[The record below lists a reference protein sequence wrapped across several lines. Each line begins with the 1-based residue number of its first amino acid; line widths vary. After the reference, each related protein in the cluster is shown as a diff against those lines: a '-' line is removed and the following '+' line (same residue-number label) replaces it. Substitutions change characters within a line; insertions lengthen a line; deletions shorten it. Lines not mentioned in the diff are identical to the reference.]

1 MCFGLPLFL
10 SSAKSLLFDSG
21 GRLQRVLEKIM
32 KAILL
37 DEPGHFSTAQIAD
50 PQPQSN
56 EAIVKITRVG
66 MCGTDL
72 HAYRG
77 KQPFFTYPRIL
88 GHEIGA
94 EIVAAPVNELG
105 LRVGTHCAVEP
116 YMNCGECLAC
126 RNGKSNCCVKLKLFG
141 VHLDGGLSEYLAVPL
156 NKLHPSAA
164 LSFDQLALVEPLSI
178 GAHAVFRAQLKDD
191 EIILVIGTGPIG
203 LAIIAHAQNF
213 GVKIIAMD
221 VSADR
226 LAFAQKHF
234 AVAATIQA
242 GPNVMEQ
249 LSDLTS
255 GEMPLVVFDATGN
268 PGSMNESFNLI
279 ANGGRL
285 ILVGLHL
292 EFVTFR
298 DQDFHRR
305 ELTVMSSRNA
315 TAADF
320 KRTLTLLEAG
330 KIDITPWVTHRVRAE
345 NLIEQFPSW
354 LDARAG
360 FIKAVVSWD

>member
-1 MCFGLPLFL
+1 
-10 SSAKSLLFDSG
+10 
-21 GRLQRVLEKIM
+21 M
-32 KAILL
+32 KAIILAQ
-37 DEPGHFSTAQIAD
+37 PGHFSAAEISD
-50 PQPQSN
+50 PQPQSD

-72 HAYRG
+72 HAFRG

-88 GHEIGA
+88 GHEMGA
-94 EIVAAPVNELG
+94 EVITTPKNNFG
-105 LRVGTHCAVEP
+105 LKVGTHCAVEP
-116 YMNCGECLAC
+116 YLNCGACLAC

-141 VHLDGGLSEYLAVPL
+141 VHIDGGLSEYLAVPL
-156 NKLHPSAA
+156 NKLHPSTA
-164 LSFDQLALVEPLSI
+164 LSFEQLALVEPLSI
-178 GAHAVFRAQLKDD
+178 GAHAVSRAQLKSD
-191 EIILVIGTGPIG
+191 ETILVIGTGPIG

-213 GVKIIAMD
+213 GVKILAMD

-226 LAFAQKHF
+226 LQFAQKHF
-234 AVAATIQA
+234 DVAATIQA
-242 GPNVMEQ
+242 GANVIEQ
-249 LSDLTS
+249 LSDLTN

-285 ILVGLHL
+285 MLVGLHL

-298 DQDFHRR
+298 DQDFHRK

-315 TAADF
+315 TSEDF
-320 KRTLTLLEAG
+320 KRTMLLLEAG
-330 KIDITPWVTHRVRAE
+330 KIDITPWVTHRVGAA

-354 LDARAG
+354 LDAKAG
-360 FIKAVVSWD
+360 FIKAVVAWD